1 MGVPLSCTVS
11 FFASKKSYNIAPH
24 IGPDWFTDIKPFR
37 IHTIKEKFVTSHFG
51 TLRMTDVSVI
61 ILTHNEEKHIARCLT
76 SLQLFTR
83 DIFIVDSF
91 STDRTVDIARSMGAV
106 VVQNA
111 WVNYSTQFNF
121 GIANTPF
128 QTTWLMRMD
137 ADEYVLPEL
146 AAEISAR
153 VSTLPAGV
161 GGVYVKRRVIFL
173 DRWMRHGSYYPIWLL
188 RIWRRGD
195 GFCEQ
200 VWHDE
205 HIKLTQGESVHF
217 NHDLVD
223 HNLNNLTWWTQK
235 HNHYAILEAINLLN
249 YRYHFD
255 NAETVQPRFWGTQ
268 DQRMRFLK
276 ERYASLPLFTR
287 PVLYFIYRY
296 FVRLGFL
303 DGRAGL
309 AWSVLQALWYRFLV
323 DAKLMEVFLRAGRD
337 KEAIIDYFQKEYG
350 KDLRPKQPRQIGQS

>member
-1 MGVPLSCTVS
+1 
-11 FFASKKSYNIAPH
+11 
-24 IGPDWFTDIKPFR
+24 
-37 IHTIKEKFVTSHFG
+37 
-51 TLRMTDVSVI
+51 MTDVSVI
-61 ILTHNEEKHIARCLT
+61 ILTFNEEKHIVRCLQ
-76 SLQLFTR
+76 SLLLFT
-83 DIFIVDSF
+83 DKIFIVDSF
-91 STDRTVDIARSMGAV
+91 SSDRTVDIAQSMGAL

-111 WVNYSTQFNF
+111 WVNYATQFNF

-146 AAEISAR
+146 ATEINGR
-153 VSTLPAGV
+153 LSTLPAEV

-188 RIWRRGD
+188 RVWRRGD

-205 HIKLTQGESVHF
+205 HIKLTKGQPIRF
-217 NHDLVD
+217 DHDLVD

-235 HNHYAILEAINLLN
+235 HNHYTILEAINLLN

-255 NAETVQPRFWGTQ
+255 KAETVQARLLGTQ

-303 DGRAGL
+303 DGRAGFV
-309 AWSVLQALWYRFLV
+309 WSMLQALWYRLLV

-337 KEAIIDYFQKEYG
+337 KEAIIDYFLKEYG
-350 KDLRPKQPRQIGQS
+350 KDLRPAQPRQVGQS

>member
-1 MGVPLSCTVS
+1 MP
-11 FFASKKSYNIAPH
+11 
-24 IGPDWFTDIKPFR
+24 
-37 IHTIKEKFVTSHFG
+37 
-51 TLRMTDVSVI
+51 DVSVI
-61 ILTHNEEKHIARCLT
+61 ILTYNEEKHMARCLE
-76 SLQLFTR
+76 SLRSFTGQV
-83 DIFIVDSF
+83 FIVDSF

-106 VVQNA
+106 VVQNP
-111 WVNYSTQFNF
+111 WVNYATQFNF

-146 AAEISAR
+146 AAEINAR
-153 VSTLPAGV
+153 VSGLPAGV
-161 GGVYVKRRVIFL
+161 SGVYVKRRVIFL

-188 RIWRRGD
+188 RIWRRGN

-205 HIKLTQGESVHF
+205 HIKLTEGESTRF
-217 NHDLVD
+217 DHDIVD

-255 NAETVQPRFWGTQ
+255 KADTVQARLFGTQ

-287 PVLYFIYRY
+287 PVLYFMYRY

-303 DGRAGL
+303 DGRAGFV
-309 AWSVLQALWYRFLV
+309 WSALQALWYRFLV

-337 KEAIIDYFQKEYG
+337 KEAIIDYFLREYG
-350 KDLRPKQPRQIGQS
+350 KDLRPAQRSPGQSASPDPAPSRSGAAHD